1 MLKKKRKQTNHRER
15 VLEIST
21 IWQYL
26 FSLLLESYALEGH
39 KAHGA
44 KAVFSRTNEIIKK
57 LVFSKAKLH
66 QSMYVAINPLTNLQ
80 SEVISVIDIYVRLGH
95 FCLSIN
101 NLHSQWMKIYTLN
114 DACKIYEVTIA
125 IVQHMKYAFYSHL
138 LFIKKLVK
146 RIGLL

>member
-1 MLKKKRKQTNHRER
+1 MMLKKKRKQTNHRER

-44 KAVFSRTNEIIKK
+44 KAVFSRTNEIDKN

-101 NLHSQWMKIYTLN
+101 NLPLN